1 MQEACRDTKME
12 YDLKT
17 GVQGH
22 VYLPKRVREVFGQ
35 KMKFLPN
42 QNAAVLYPEDTDP
55 EVVIASLRVIISDLK
70 LRSKKQE
77 VTKTTC

>member
-1 MQEACRDTKME
+1 MKV
-12 YDLKT
+12 

-22 VYLPKRVREVFGQ
+22 IYFPKKVRQVFGQ

-42 QNAAVLYPEDTDP
+42 QNAAVLYPENTDP

-70 LRSKKQE
+70 LRSNKKE
-77 VTKTTC
+77 SSSR